1 MADTTEQTVE
11 TSQNGLMDFNWDE
24 GGADSFFGLNEF
36 GEEPTQPKNT
46 ATPADDPKVNEE
58 GQDGEEGE
66 GKEKNK
72 EKTKTSTKD
81 ENVSFFDEGT
91 EAAEESAQPTDTT
104 IYEDIYKD
112 LKEAGIFKH
121 VELEDGEEL
130 DAERL
135 YELQQEEYDKEVEA
149 RLSSWASKDLDED
162 AQAFIK
168 FKLQGGD
175 TAEFFKAYQSTSEI
189 TPGDIEDEDYQDNLI
204 RYQLQ
209 KEGWDRDEIEDR
221 LEFLTES
228 NKKAKFAERY
238 HNRLVSEQQK
248 EKDAILKQAEEQKLR
263 AKQQEEQFRTSI
275 KDTLDSN
282 KEINGIKFTDKD
294 KNNLITFLTKKEKL
308 EDGRV
313 VTGFQKKLSESF
325 SDPKKIA
332 LLAKILSDDFNFS
345 SFEKSAI
352 TRKTKEIK
360 RNIEQRQSM
369 RPTGSG
375 SSSGGNDLASLFEK

>member
-36 GEEPTQPKNT
+36 GNENKTPAQQ
-46 ATPADDPKVNEE
+46 ATPAQADELEETEDTDKPESGDKTKSKKKDEEEKVSFFEE
-58 GQDGEEGE
+58 EADED
-66 GKEKNK
+66 KSK
-72 EKTKTSTKD
+72 EKTSTAD
-81 ENVSFFDEGT
+81 GS
-91 EAAEESAQPTDTT
+91 
-104 IYEDIYKD
+104 IYEDVYKD

-130 DAERL
+130 DADRL
-135 YELQQEEYDKEVEA
+135 YELQQEEIEAEVTS
-149 RLSSWASKDLDED
+149 RLDAWASQELDED
-162 AQAFIK
+162 AKAFIK
-168 FKLQGGD
+168 FKIQGGD
-175 TAEFFKAYQSTSEI
+175 TSEFFKTYQSTSEI
-189 TPGDIEDEDYQDNLI
+189 TLGDIEDEDYQDNLI

-209 KEGWDRDEIEDR
+209 KEGWDKDEIEDR

-228 NKKAKFAERY
+228 NKKSKFAERY
-238 HNRLVSEQQK
+238 HDRLIKEQEK
-248 EKDAILKQAEEQKLR
+248 EKQALVKQAEEQKIR
-263 AKQQEEQFRTSI
+263 AKQQEEQFRVSI
-275 KDTLDSN
+275 KDTLDTN

-294 KNNLITFLTKKEKL
+294 KNNLINFLTKKEKL

-313 VTGFQKKLSESF
+313 ITGFQKKLSESF
-325 SDPKKIA
+325 NDPKKIA
-332 LLAKILSDDFNFS
+332 LLAKILNDDFDFS

-352 TRKTKEIK
+352 TKKTKEIK

-375 SSSGGNDLASLFEK
+375 SSSGANSLASLFDK

>member
-36 GEEPTQPKNT
+36 GDENKTPAQQ
-46 ATPADDPKVNEE
+46 ATPAQADELEETEDTDKPKSEDKTKSKKKDEE
-58 GQDGEEGE
+58 EKVSFFEEE
-66 GKEKNK
+66 ADEDKSK
-72 EKTKTSTKD
+72 EKTSTAD
-81 ENVSFFDEGT
+81 GS
-91 EAAEESAQPTDTT
+91 
-104 IYEDIYKD
+104 IYEDVYKD

-130 DAERL
+130 DADRL
-135 YELQQEEYDKEVEA
+135 YELQQEEIEAEVTS
-149 RLSSWASKDLDED
+149 RLDAWASQELDED
-162 AQAFIK
+162 AKAFIK
-168 FKLQGGD
+168 FKIQGGD
-175 TAEFFKAYQSTSEI
+175 TSEFFKTYQSTSEI
-189 TPGDIEDEDYQDNLI
+189 TLGDIEDEDYQDNLI

-209 KEGWDRDEIEDR
+209 KEGWDKDEIEDR

-228 NKKAKFAERY
+228 NKKSKFAERY
-238 HNRLVSEQQK
+238 HDRLIKEQEK
-248 EKDAILKQAEEQKLR
+248 EKQALVKQAEEQKIR
-263 AKQQEEQFRTSI
+263 AKQQEEQFRVSI
-275 KDTLDSN
+275 KDTLDTN

-294 KNNLITFLTKKEKL
+294 KNNLINFLTKKEKL

-313 VTGFQKKLSESF
+313 ITGFQKKLSESF
-325 SDPKKIA
+325 NDPKKIA
-332 LLAKILSDDFNFS
+332 LLAKILNDDFDFS

-352 TRKTKEIK
+352 TKKTKEIK

-375 SSSGGNDLASLFEK
+375 SSSGANSLASLFDK

>member
-36 GEEPTQPKNT
+36 GDENKTPAQQ
-46 ATPADDPKVNEE
+46 ATPAQADELEETEDTDKPESEDKTKSKKKDEEEKVSFFEE
-58 GQDGEEGE
+58 EADED
-66 GKEKNK
+66 KSK
-72 EKTKTSTKD
+72 EKTSTAD
-81 ENVSFFDEGT
+81 GS
-91 EAAEESAQPTDTT
+91 
-104 IYEDIYKD
+104 IYEDVYKD

-130 DAERL
+130 DADRL
-135 YELQQEEYDKEVEA
+135 YELQQEEIEAEVTS
-149 RLSSWASKDLDED
+149 RLDAWASQELDED
-162 AQAFIK
+162 AKAFIK
-168 FKLQGGD
+168 FKIQGGD
-175 TAEFFKAYQSTSEI
+175 TSEFFKTYQSTSEI
-189 TPGDIEDEDYQDNLI
+189 TLGDIEDEDYQDSLI

-228 NKKAKFAERY
+228 NKKSKFAERY
-238 HNRLVSEQQK
+238 HDRLIKEQEK
-248 EKDAILKQAEEQKLR
+248 EKQALVKQAEEQKAR
-263 AKQQEEQFRTSI
+263 ARQQEEQFKTSI
-275 KDTLDSN
+275 KETLDTN
-282 KEINGIKFTDKD
+282 KEINGIKFSDKD
-294 KNNLITFLTKKEKL
+294 KNGLINFLTKKEKL

-313 VTGFQKKLSESF
+313 ITGFQRKLSESF

-332 LLAKILSDDFNFS
+332 LLAKILNDDFDFS

-352 TRKTKEIK
+352 TKKTKEIK

-369 RPTGSG
+369 RPSGSG
-375 SSSGGNDLASLFEK
+375 SSSGANSLASLFDK

>member
-36 GEEPTQPKNT
+36 GDENKTPAQQ
-46 ATPADDPKVNEE
+46 ATPAQADELEETEDTDKPESEDKTKSKKKDEEEKVSFFEE
-58 GQDGEEGE
+58 EADED
-66 GKEKNK
+66 KSK
-72 EKTKTSTKD
+72 EKTSTAD
-81 ENVSFFDEGT
+81 GS
-91 EAAEESAQPTDTT
+91 
-104 IYEDIYKD
+104 IYEDVYKD

-130 DAERL
+130 DADRL
-135 YELQQEEYDKEVEA
+135 YELQQEEIEAEVTS
-149 RLSSWASKDLDED
+149 RLDAWASQELDED
-162 AQAFIK
+162 AKAFIK
-168 FKLQGGD
+168 FKIQGGD
-175 TAEFFKAYQSTSEI
+175 TSEFFKTYQSTSEI
-189 TPGDIEDEDYQDNLI
+189 TLGDIEDEDYQDNLI

-209 KEGWDRDEIEDR
+209 KEGWDKDEIEDR

-228 NKKAKFAERY
+228 NKKSKFAERY
-238 HNRLVSEQQK
+238 HDRLIKEQEK
-248 EKDAILKQAEEQKLR
+248 EKQALVKQAEEQKIR
-263 AKQQEEQFRTSI
+263 AKQQEEQFKVSI
-275 KDTLDSN
+275 KDTLDTN

-294 KNNLITFLTKKEKL
+294 KNNLINFLTKKEKL

-313 VTGFQKKLSESF
+313 ITGFQKKLSESF
-325 SDPKKIA
+325 NDPKKIA
-332 LLAKILSDDFNFS
+332 LLAKILNDDFDFS

-352 TRKTKEIK
+352 TKKTKEIK

-375 SSSGGNDLASLFEK
+375 SSSGANSLASLFEK

>member
-24 GGADSFFGLNEF
+24 SGADSFFGLNEF
-36 GEEPTQPKNT
+36 GEESK
-46 ATPADDPKVNEE
+46 PAEE
-58 GQDGEEGE
+58 
-66 GKEKNK
+66 
-72 EKTKTSTKD
+72 EKTPKSTVQTTSPPTTTTETIEPDK
-81 ENVSFFDEGT
+81 EEVEKQEELSFF
-91 EAAEESAQPTDTT
+91 EEEDKTKKESTTDNAF
-104 IYEDIYKD
+104 YEDVYKD

-130 DAERL
+130 GADRL
-135 YELQQEEYDKEVEA
+135 YELQQEEIEAEVTS
-149 RLSSWASKDLDED
+149 RLDAWASQELDED
-162 AQAFIK
+162 AKAFIK
-168 FKLQGGD
+168 FKIQGGD
-175 TAEFFKAYQSTSEI
+175 TSEFFKTYQSTSEI
-189 TPGDIEDEDYQDNLI
+189 TLGDIEDEDYQDSLI

-228 NKKAKFAERY
+228 NKKSKFAERY
-238 HNRLVSEQQK
+238 HDRLIKEQEK
-248 EKDAILKQAEEQKLR
+248 EKQALVKQAEEQKIR
-263 AKQQEEQFRTSI
+263 AKQQEEQFRLSI
-275 KDTLDSN
+275 KDTLDAN

-294 KNNLITFLTKKEKL
+294 KNNLINFLTKREKL

-313 VTGFQKKLSESF
+313 ITGFQKKLSESF
-325 SDPKKIA
+325 NDPKKIA
-332 LLAKILSDDFNFS
+332 LLAKILNDDFDFS

-352 TRKTKEIK
+352 TKKTKEIK

-375 SSSGGNDLASLFEK
+375 SSSGANSLASLFDK